1 MVDYRNCLFCKHTYF
16 SVNCSLFSSAFVN
29 EKQQTIYWHRSKF
42 CSNSRKIRLINQHT
56 VIADN
61 RQIKFLYRGSTI
73 YNFVNIVYVWVLKN
87 INPVLEGCHFLVNF
101 RNALIISK
109 DSSCL
114 MIRYSTTSYAI
125 YRRSIIDPFL
135 RITAKNHSR
144 IIIHLIRFNFPFQF
158 SFQYELA
165 IKIRI
170 EKNV

>member
-1 MVDYRNCLFCKHTYF
+1 MRNSKQYTDTE
-16 SVNCSLFSSAFVN
+16 VNFAVIA
-29 EKQQTIYWHRSKF
+29 EKT
-42 CSNSRKIRLINQHT
+42 RLTNQHT

-61 RQIKFLYRGSTI
+61 RQIKFLYRNFTI

-125 YRRSIIDPFL
+125 YRRSIIDKFL

-165 IKIRI
+165 IKMRI